1 MRTIRLS
8 KEVEVFVAGVGAAQS
23 LLMAVYSFYERK
35 KDFRNVLLFV
45 FFLAITLRLAKS
57 ILWVYLDATPI
68 WLINIGFIAHAISGP
83 ALFLYVLHFLFP
95 RKWVSW
101 HILHF
106 LPGLGL
112 LFFVQSLSLDGF
124 WHLGGYS
131 ALLFH
136 QMSYS
141 LATLTAMVLWFV
153 LKRKRSSLGNT
164 ALIWIISLILGTA
177 VLQFLYFSNYILGI
191 TPYLL
196 GPISYLPFVYFLA
209 FLLFKNPSLLKQSD
223 TKKHQNIR
231 LETEELGQIAQ
242 QLELLMQNQ
251 KMYLDPDCTL
261 TKVAKQAKLPPYLVS
276 HVVNNTLQKSFS
288 DFVNGYRI
296 DTVKEQLLNPK
307 NGNIKISSIA
317 YSCGF
322 NTLSSFNIAFKKLT
336 GTTPSKFQKD
346 NSSL

>member
-1 MRTIRLS
+1 MRTTRLS
-8 KEVEVFVAGVGAAQS
+8 REVEIFVAGVGAAQS
-23 LLMAVYSFYERK
+23 LLMAAYSFYERK
-35 KDFRNVLLFV
+35 KDFRNTLLFI

-57 ILWVYLDATPI
+57 ILWVYLETTPV

-101 HILHF
+101 HLLHF

-124 WHLGGYS
+124 WHVGGYS
-131 ALLFH
+131 VLLFH
-136 QMSYS
+136 QMGYS
-141 LATLTAMVLWFV
+141 LGTLVVIALWFV
-153 LKRKRSSLGNT
+153 LKSKRCPLGNPS
-164 ALIWIISLILGTA
+164 LIWIISLILGTA

-209 FLLFKNPSLLKQSD
+209 FLLFKNPSLLKQSAV
-223 TKKHQNIR
+223 KKHQNIR
-231 LETEELGQIAQ
+231 LETEELHEIAK
-242 QLELLMQNQ
+242 QLELLMQHQ

-261 TKVAKQAKLPPYLVS
+261 TKVAKVAKLPPYLVS

-296 DTVKEQLLNPK
+296 DAIKEQLLHPE

-317 YSCGF
+317 YGCGF

>member
-8 KEVEVFVAGVGAAQS
+8 KELEVFIAGVGAAQS
-23 LLMAVYSFYERK
+23 LLMAAYSFYERK
-35 KDFRNVLLFV
+35 KDFKNILLFV
-45 FFLAITLRLAKS
+45 FFLAITLRLTKS
-57 ILWVYLDATPI
+57 ILWVYLEATPI
-68 WLINIGFIAHAISGP
+68 WLINVGFIAHTISGP

-101 HILHF
+101 HLLHF

-112 LFFVQSLSLDGF
+112 FFFVQSLTLDGF

-136 QMSYS
+136 QMGYS
-141 LATLTAMVLWFV
+141 LTTLATAVLWFM
-153 LKRKRSSLGNT
+153 LKSKSSSMDNP
-164 ALIWIISLILGTA
+164 ALIWIVSLILGTA

-209 FLLFKNPSLLKQSD
+209 FLLFKNPSLLKQSA

-231 LETEELGQIAQ
+231 METEELEQIAQ
-242 QLELLMQNQ
+242 QLELLMQHQ
-251 KMYLDPDCTL
+251 KMFLDPDCTL
-261 TKVAKQAKLPPYLVS
+261 TKVAKAAKLPPYLVS
-276 HVVNNTLQKSFS
+276 HVVNNTLQQSFS

-296 DTVKEQLLNPK
+296 NAVKEQLLNPE

-317 YSCGF
+317 YGCGF

-346 NSSL
+346 NSAL